1 MPPTPP
7 LSEHQLRSALTS
19 KACDSCKARKIR
31 CSDSRRD
38 LSIRNAQNTTPEER
52 EAPPN
57 IKINKDSP
65 SGQNLAT
72 HADPNQGAAFHPV
85 PNDLFID
92 RILFGSSSTDVPNAD
107 ERFSLKGIGLLSGTH
122 SVTFFSDS
130 RLETLSA
137 KLQNNKVND
146 LIRRM
151 SSVINSRAKITTS
164 TSPEHLPELALPS
177 MNYLSAAKYIAIY
190 YEQVHPLFPHLDRD
204 TFDSTAASPD
214 LSTILLNDTA
224 FSSLYHSVLALGS
237 LHDGGGSFE
246 PGKGKAWELLSVAL
260 AKVPDLPKA
269 KNSLVALQAITTI
282 AVYCLGVPCISIEHR
297 IMTEMARMAQD
308 LAPSLCK
315 GPCAKAFYRVF
326 WVVYVIEKIMSFHFG
341 RPSAIIDANIIVP
354 MPYKPESHLEA
365 LNLTHILAQQSR
377 LLSRAMNTLF
387 CPGVCHRGSQYFL
400 MTIDQLL
407 EDLEQWRASIAE
419 EFRPGHPSQFN
430 LLRRPV
436 HGTVRIWI
444 NYLYYS
450 LKLILLRSRLQIDSS
465 QGSGV
470 GKTSHGDQ
478 LIEVSRSVLE
488 IVTYVDVEPST
499 PLWIIA
505 AIPLCALFLLFDHVI
520 SNPKSPDTRSN
531 LALLNIAGGHFSRLE
546 FASGGTLPGS
556 LISEF
561 TYIAR
566 EYINQC
572 DDQDSLK
579 RAQTMISSVDHNTSV
594 DESCTSVASHSLEQE
609 FEMAQATVLNS
620 TSLMD
625 PIYAPIESLWD
636 SGNDPLYGIDVMNL
650 FNSIM

>member
-7 LSEHQLRSALTS
+7 LSERRLRSTLTS

-31 CSDSRRD
+31 CSVN
-38 LSIRNAQNTTPEER
+38 RNLLLTTS
-52 EAPPN
+52 EATPN
-57 IKINKDSP
+57 IKLNDASPTARNLVPDSD
-65 SGQNLAT
+65 LK
-72 HADPNQGAAFHPV
+72 QGTAFPIQ
-85 PNDLFID
+85 NDLFID

-107 ERFSLKGIGLLSGTH
+107 ERFSLKGIGLLNGTH

-130 RLETLSA
+130 RLEMLSA

-151 SSVINSRAKITTS
+151 SSVINNRAKITTS
-164 TSPEHLPELALPS
+164 TSPEHLPELPLPL
-177 MNYLSAAKYIAIY
+177 MNHLSTARYIAIY
-190 YEQVHPLFPHLDRD
+190 YDQVHPLFPHLDRES
-204 TFDSTAASPD
+204 FDSTITSPD
-214 LSTILLNDTA
+214 FSTILVNDTA
-224 FSSLYHSVLALGS
+224 FSALYHSVLALGS

-269 KNSLVALQAITTI
+269 KNSLVALQAITTV
-282 AVYCLGVPCISIEHR
+282 AVYCLG
-297 IMTEMARMAQD
+297 
-308 LAPSLCK
+308 
-315 GPCAKAFYRVF
+315 
-326 WVVYVIEKIMSFHFG
+326 
-341 RPSAIIDANIIVP
+341 AIIDANIIVP
-354 MPYKPESHLEA
+354 MPYVPESHLGA
-365 LNLTHILAQQSR
+365 LNWTHILAQQSR

-387 CPGVCHRGSQYFL
+387 CPGVCHRGSHYFL
-400 MTIDQLL
+400 TTIDQLL
-407 EDLEQWRASIAE
+407 DDLEQWRASIAE
-419 EFRPGHPSQFN
+419 DFRPGYTSQLS

-436 HGTVRIWI
+436 HGTVGIWI

-465 QGSGV
+465 QGRGG
-470 GKTSHGDQ
+470 GKTNHSDQ

-572 DDQDSLK
+572 DNHDSLK
-579 RAQTMISSVDHNTSV
+579 GTQNTIPSIDHNPSV
-594 DESCTSVASHSLEQE
+594 DESGTTGVSHSLEQE

-650 FNSIM
+650 FNSIISED

>member
-7 LSEHQLRSALTS
+7 LSERRLRSTLTS

-31 CSDSRRD
+31 CSGYPPPCQSCTIRGATCRFGTRKIPLRKNVNRD
-38 LSIRNAQNTTPEER
+38 ILITTGDASSSI
-52 EAPPN
+52 
-57 IKINKDSP
+57 KVKDVSP
-65 SGQNLAT
+65 SGPNLA
-72 HADPNQGAAFHPV
+72 
-85 PNDLFID
+85 
-92 RILFGSSSTDVPNAD
+92 
-107 ERFSLKGIGLLSGTH
+107 GIGLLSGTH

-164 TSPEHLPELALPS
+164 TSPEHLPELGLS
-177 MNYLSAAKYIAIY
+177 SLDYSSAAKYIAIY
-190 YEQVHPLFPHLDRD
+190 YEQVHPLFPHLDRE
-204 TFDSTAASPD
+204 TFDSTIASPNF
-214 LSTILLNDTA
+214 STILVNDTA
-224 FSSLYHSVLALGS
+224 FSALYHSVLALGS

-269 KNSLVALQAITTI
+269 KNSLVALQAITTV
-282 AVYCLGVPCISIEHR
+282 AVYCLG
-297 IMTEMARMAQD
+297 
-308 LAPSLCK
+308 
-315 GPCAKAFYRVF
+315 
-326 WVVYVIEKIMSFHFG
+326 
-341 RPSAIIDANIIVP
+341 AIIDANIIVH
-354 MPYKPESHLEA
+354 MPYIPESHLGA
-365 LNLTHILAQQSR
+365 LNWAHILAQQSR

-387 CPGVCHRGSQYFL
+387 CPGLCHRGSQYFL
-400 MTIDQLL
+400 VTIDQLL

-419 EFRPGHPSQFN
+419 EFRPGYPSQFN
-430 LLRRPV
+430 LLRRPM
-436 HGTVRIWI
+436 HGTVGIWI

-450 LKLILLRSRLQIDSS
+450 LKLILLRSRLQIDSY
-465 QGSGV
+465 QGNGL
-470 GKTSHGDQ
+470 GKISHSDQ

-505 AIPLCALFLLFDHVI
+505 AIPLCALFVLFDHVI

-531 LALLNIAGGHFSRLE
+531 LALLNIAGGHFSRIE

-572 DDQDSLK
+572 DNQDSLK
-579 RAQTMISSVDHNTSV
+579 ETQNMIPSVNHDTSV
-594 DESCTSVASHSLEQE
+594 GESYTSGASHSLEQE
-609 FEMAQATVLNS
+609 VSQYLN
-620 TSLMD
+620 TLLLD
-625 PIYAPIESLWD
+625 LTIA
-636 SGNDPLYGIDVMNL
+636 V
-650 FNSIM
+650 

>member
-7 LSEHQLRSALTS
+7 VSERQLRSTLTS
-19 KACDSCKARKIR
+19 KACDSCKVRKIR
-31 CSDSRRD
+31 CSDPRRD
-38 LSIRNAQNTTPEER
+38 LSIRDAENTTQEEC
-52 EAPPN
+52 EAIPN
-57 IKINKDSP
+57 IKLNDGSP
-65 SGQNLAT
+65 DRQNLT
-72 HADPNQGAAFHPV
+72 LDSDSKQGSAFPLQ
-85 PNDLFID
+85 NDLFID

-137 KLQNNKVND
+137 RLQNNKVND

-151 SSVINSRAKITTS
+151 SSVINSRAKITAG
-164 TSPEHLPELALPS
+164 TSPEHLPELPLPS

-190 YEQVHPLFPHLDRD
+190 YEQVHPLFPHLDRE
-204 TFDSTAASPD
+204 TFDSTIASPD
-214 LSTILLNDTA
+214 LSTILLNNTA
-224 FSSLYHSVLALGS
+224 FSALYHSVLALGS

-269 KNSLVALQAITTI
+269 KDSLVALQAITTV

-315 GPCAKAFYRVF
+315 GPCAKAFCRVF
-326 WVVYVIEKIMSFHFG
+326 WVVYTIEKIMSFHFG

-354 MPYKPESHLEA
+354 MPYIPESHLGA
-365 LNLTHILAQQSR
+365 INWTRILSQQTR

-400 MTIDQLL
+400 STIDQLL
-407 EDLEQWRASIAE
+407 EDLEQWKASIAE
-419 EFRPGHPSQFN
+419 EFRPGNPSHST

-436 HGTVRIWI
+436 HGTIGIWI

-465 QGSGV
+465 QGKS
-470 GKTSHGDQ
+470 SHSDQ

-488 IVTYVDVEPST
+488 IVTYVEVEPST

-520 SNPKSPDTRSN
+520 SNPKSSDTRSN
-531 LALLNIAGGHFSRLE
+531 LALLDIAGGHFSRLE

-561 TYIAR
+561 TYMAR
-566 EYINQC
+566 EYINQY
-572 DDQDSLK
+572 DNQDSIK
-579 RAQTMISSVDHNTSV
+579 RTQNMIPAIDHNTSV
-594 DESCTSVASHSLEQE
+594 DESYTSGVSQNLEQE
-609 FEMAQATVLNS
+609 FEMGQATVLSS

-625 PIYAPIESLWD
+625 PIYAPIESLWE

>member
-7 LSEHQLRSALTS
+7 LSERRLRSTLTS

-31 CSDSRRD
+31 CSGYPPPCQSCTIRGATCRFGTRKIPLRKNVNRD
-38 LSIRNAQNTTPEER
+38 ILITTGD
-52 EAPPN
+52 ASSSV
-57 IKINKDSP
+57 KVKDVSP
-65 SGQNLAT
+65 SGPNLA
-72 HADPNQGAAFHPV
+72 
-85 PNDLFID
+85 
-92 RILFGSSSTDVPNAD
+92 
-107 ERFSLKGIGLLSGTH
+107 GIGLLSGTH

-164 TSPEHLPELALPS
+164 TSPEHLPELGLS
-177 MNYLSAAKYIAIY
+177 SLDYSSAAKYIANR
-190 YEQVHPLFPHLDRD
+190 E
-204 TFDSTAASPD
+204 TFDSTIASPNF
-214 LSTILLNDTA
+214 STTLVNDTA
-224 FSSLYHSVLALGS
+224 FSALYHSVLALGS

-269 KNSLVALQAITTI
+269 KNSLVALQAITTV
-282 AVYCLGVPCISIEHR
+282 AVYCLGVTCISIEHR

-315 GPCAKAFYRVF
+315 SPYSKAFYRVF

-341 RPSAIIDANIIVP
+341 RPSAIIDANIVVHI
-354 MPYKPESHLEA
+354 PYIPESHLGA
-365 LNLTHILAQQSR
+365 LNWAHILAQQSR

-387 CPGVCHRGSQYFL
+387 CPGLCHRGSQYFL
-400 MTIDQLL
+400 VTIDQLL

-419 EFRPGHPSQFN
+419 EFRPGYPSQFN
-430 LLRRPV
+430 LLRRPM
-436 HGTVRIWI
+436 HGTVGIWI

-450 LKLILLRSRLQIDSS
+450 LKLILLRSRLQIDSY
-465 QGSGV
+465 QGNGL
-470 GKTSHGDQ
+470 GKISHSDQ

-505 AIPLCALFLLFDHVI
+505 AIPLCALFVLFDHVI

-531 LALLNIAGGHFSRLE
+531 LALLNIAGGHFSRIE

-572 DDQDSLK
+572 DNQDSLK
-579 RAQTMISSVDHNTSV
+579 EAQNMIPSVNHDTSV
-594 DESCTSVASHSLEQE
+594 GESYTSGASHSLEQE
-609 FEMAQATVLNS
+609 VSQYLN
-620 TSLMD
+620 TLLLD
-625 PIYAPIESLWD
+625 LTIA
-636 SGNDPLYGIDVMNL
+636 V
-650 FNSIM
+650 

>member
-7 LSEHQLRSALTS
+7 LSEGRLRINRNLLLTTS
-19 KACDSCKARKIR
+19 
-31 CSDSRRD
+31 
-38 LSIRNAQNTTPEER
+38 
-52 EAPPN
+52 EATPN
-57 IKINKDSP
+57 IKLNDASPTARNLVPDSDLKH
-65 SGQNLAT
+65 GT
-72 HADPNQGAAFHPV
+72 AFPIQ
-85 PNDLFID
+85 NDLFID

-107 ERFSLKGIGLLSGTH
+107 ERFSLKGIGLLNGTH

-130 RLETLSA
+130 RLEMLSA

-146 LIRRM
+146 IIRRM
-151 SSVINSRAKITTS
+151 SSIINGRAKITTS
-164 TSPEHLPELALPS
+164 TSPEHLPELPLPS
-177 MNYLSAAKYIAIY
+177 MNYLSAARYIAIY
-190 YEQVHPLFPHLDRD
+190 YDQVHPLFPHLDRES
-204 TFDSTAASPD
+204 FDATAASPD
-214 LSTILLNDTA
+214 LSTILINDTA
-224 FSSLYHSVLALGS
+224 FSALYHSVLALGS

-269 KNSLVALQAITTI
+269 KNSLVALQAITTV

-315 GPCAKAFYRVF
+315 GRCAKAFYRVF
-326 WVVYVIEKIMSFHFG
+326 WVIYTIEKIMSFHFG

-354 MPYKPESHLEA
+354 MPYIPESHLGA
-365 LNLTHILAQQSR
+365 MNWTHILAQQSR

-400 MTIDQLL
+400 TTIDQLL
-407 EDLEQWRASIAE
+407 DDLEQWRASIAE
-419 EFRPGHPSQFN
+419 DFHPGYTSQ
-430 LLRRPV
+430 LSSLRRPM
-436 HGTVRIWI
+436 HGTVGIWI

-465 QGSGV
+465 QDIGV
-470 GKTSHGDQ
+470 GKTSHSDQ

-520 SNPKSPDTRSN
+520 SNPKSPDIRSN

-572 DDQDSLK
+572 DNHDSLK
-579 RAQTMISSVDHNTSV
+579 GAQNTIPSVDHNPSV
-594 DESCTSVASHSLEQE
+594 DESGAAGVSHSLEQD